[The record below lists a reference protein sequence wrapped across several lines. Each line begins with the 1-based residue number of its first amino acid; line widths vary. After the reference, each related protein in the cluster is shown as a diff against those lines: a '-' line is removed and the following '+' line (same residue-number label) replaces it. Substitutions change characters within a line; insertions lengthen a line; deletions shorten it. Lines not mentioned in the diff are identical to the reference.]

1 MALRRVAV
9 QDMAVLGCGRCPAWR
24 VYVHIPYT
32 LKQHQQLQ
40 LCGVPW
46 CLRYTSITAAARA
59 EIGR

>member
-1 MALRRVAV
+1 V
-9 QDMAVLGCGRCPAWR
+9 QDIAVLGCGRCPAWR
-24 VYVHIPYT
+24 VYVPVPYT

-46 CLRYTSITAAARA
+46 CVRYTSITVAARA